1 MTMLELSRSYELS
14 ATLLQNRLRY
24 LRKALE
30 ASRDPE
36 EIWHLKRRIK
46 DVIREELTELQRY
59 TLVAYYFED
68 RSILQ
73 IAEERSV
80 NKSTVLRTL
89 RRAETKLQ
97 RYLKY

>member
-1 MTMLELSRSYELS
+1 MKN
-14 ATLLQNRLRY
+14 TLFENPRWKQIPR
-24 LRKALE
+24 E
-30 ASRDPE
+30 QQM
-36 EIWHLKRRIK
+36 RRIK

>member
-1 MTMLELSRSYELS
+1 MKT
-14 ATLLQNRLRY
+14 TLFENPLWKQIPR
-24 LRKALE
+24 E
-30 ASRDPE
+30 QQM
-36 EIWHLKRRIK
+36 RRIK
-46 DVIREELTELQRY
+46 EVIREELTELQRY